1 MNDSIGNTPIKR
13 LIPGIL
19 LACLLLLGFMVL
31 REFLL
36 TLTWALIIAY
46 VAWPAYRYLRE
57 KLNGNT
63 TRSAALMTAI
73 ISAVILLTVF
83 WLVAM
88 LQEELTVAYQAL
100 RDGLG
105 QGDYQL
111 PDFISRIPWL
121 GDVAQKWLERL
132 TDDQSAV
139 MTQFAGWAQQWSGQ
153 FAKFLGGIGGYIM
166 KLGVI
171 LVTVFFCFRDG
182 DEAVKQL
189 RHGLVRFLGKYQNVY
204 LQAAGN
210 TTRAVVYGLVLAALG
225 QGILAGVG
233 YAVAGVKAPVLFG
246 AITALLAMVPMGAT
260 LVWLPISIMLMLT
273 AQQWQ
278 GVGLLLWGMLA
289 VSTVDNVIRPIVIS
303 GAGRIPFLVV
313 LFGVLGGLSTFGA
326 VGLFLGPVILAVLLS
341 VWQAWL
347 KLQKYDKQA
356 QSQTAE
362 AHTKV
367 QPDWHIQP
375 AEEALSS
382 LASDASTGLSPTAA
396 ADRLRLYGAN
406 RLAEKPPRPALHLL
420 LAQFKS
426 FLILVLIVAA
436 VLAATIGELTDGAV
450 ILVVVIINAFLG
462 FYQEYQA
469 EKSLAA
475 LKNMLALQAKVR
487 REGHNI
493 QLPADHLVPGDIVIL
508 EPGDKIPADGR
519 IISCHTLE
527 VDESA
532 LTGESMP
539 VAKQNQALSQA
550 TIPLAD
556 RSNMLYMNNAVTRG
570 RAKMLVTAT
579 GMDTEIGKLAG
590 LLAEAKDGET
600 PLQIQLD
607 SLGKRLALIAVAVIG
622 LLFMTALW
630 RGEPLIQTAFT
641 AIALAVAAIPEG
653 LPAVVTVT
661 LALGMHRMARQRAIV
676 KRLTAVET
684 LGCTT
689 VICTDKTGTL
699 TVNQMTARSVF
710 YKDRSYKVSGEGY
723 DIAGDIVPVD
733 GGHAADDLADLLLP
747 LALCNNSRF
756 QHEQAVG
763 DPMEAALLVLA
774 AKGGIAKE
782 QASLQL
788 QRIAEI
794 PFDAEHKFMAT
805 FHQQGDQVKVFIK
818 GAPEVL
824 LKLSHSI
831 VDGNGNSLPVKRDKL
846 LAQNHSMAGTG
857 LRVLGVAVRTLPAS
871 DFKPEKDL
879 FQYIQELTFVALVGL
894 MDPPR
899 AEAGEA
905 IKLCQQAGISV
916 KMITGDQKVTAYAI
930 AKELGL
936 TGDVIE
942 GEELAGLDDDA
953 LAERINSITV
963 FARTAPE
970 QKVRIIKALKADGH
984 VVAMTGDGVNDAPAL
999 KSADIGI
1006 AMGITG
1012 TDVAR
1017 EAASMILTDDNFA
1030 TIVKAVKE
1038 GRGIYDNMVKFVRF
1052 QLSTNIG
1059 AILTVAV
1066 APLLGLPLPFTAVQ
1080 LLWIN
1085 IIMDGPPAM
1094 SLGVDPIRA
1103 GSMSE
1108 PPRNADAQI
1117 LSLSRFGNLFSYGLT
1132 MAIGTLGVLYY
1143 GFKTGESDIARDS
1156 ASAAESLSGTVEA
1169 HAATLAFTTFVLFQV
1184 FNVFNARSEKGTTFN
1199 QHFCANRLLWL
1210 AIFGVILL
1218 QILVIHWPPAQLIF
1232 HTTALTS
1239 LDWLIAAG
1247 VASSV
1252 LVFEE
1257 FRKLFR
1263 FVWRRAQVGRGL

>member
-1 MNDSIGNTPIKR
+1 MNDFLGNNPKR
-13 LIPGIL
+13 QLIPGIL

-46 VAWPAYRYLRE
+46 VAWPPYRYLRK
-57 KLNGNT
+57 KLKGNT
-63 TRSAALMTAI
+63 TLSAALMTAI

-83 WLVAM
+83 WMVAM

-100 RDGLG
+100 RDGMG
-105 QGDYQL
+105 QGDYRL
-111 PDFISRIPWL
+111 PDFISHIPWL
-121 GDVAQKWLERL
+121 GNLAQKWLERL
-132 TDDQSAV
+132 TDDQAAV
-139 MTQFAGWAQQWSGQ
+139 MAQFAGWAQQWSGE

-210 TTRAVVYGLVLAALG
+210 TTRAVVYGLVLAALA
-225 QGILAGVG
+225 QGGLAGIG

-246 AITALLAMVPMGAT
+246 AVTALLAMVPMGAM

-273 AQQWQ
+273 GQQWQ
-278 GVGLLLWGMLA
+278 GVGLLLWGVLA

-313 LFGVLGGLSTFGA
+313 LFGVLGGLSTFGPI
-326 VGLFLGPVILAVLLS
+326 GLFLGPVILAVLLS
-341 VWQAWL
+341 AWQAWL

-356 QSQTAE
+356 QTQTTE
-362 AHTKV
+362 AQTKV
-367 QPDWHIQP
+367 QPDWHTQP
-375 AEEALSS
+375 AEEALSA
-382 LASDASTGLSPTAA
+382 LASDASTGLSQTAA

-426 FLILVLIVAA
+426 LLILVLIVAA
-436 VLAATIGELTDGAV
+436 VLAATIGDLTDGAV
-450 ILVVVIINAFLG
+450 ILVVVIINALLG

-493 QLPADHLVPGDIVIL
+493 QLPADQLVPGDVVIL

-527 VDESA
+527 ADESS
-532 LTGESMP
+532 LTGESLP

-550 TIPLAD
+550 TMPLAD
-556 RSNMLYMNNAVTRG
+556 RSNMLYMNSAVTRG

-579 GMDTEIGKLAG
+579 GMDTEIGKLAN

-607 SLGKRLALIAVAVIG
+607 SLGKRLALIAVAIIG
-622 LLFMTALW
+622 LLFITSMW

-661 LALGMHRMARQRAIV
+661 LALGMHRMAHQRAIV

-710 YKDRSYKVSGEGY
+710 YKGRSYKVSGEGY
-723 DIAGDIVPVD
+723 EVAGDIVPVD
-733 GGHAADDLADLLLP
+733 GGKAADDLADLLLP

-756 QHEQAVG
+756 QHKQAVG

-774 AKGGIAKE
+774 VKGGIAKE

-788 QRIAEI
+788 PRIAEI

-831 VDGNGNSLPVKRDKL
+831 VDGNGNSLPVKREHL

-871 DFKPEKDL
+871 AFKPEKDL

-905 IKLCQQAGISV
+905 IKLCRQAGIAV

-936 TGDVIE
+936 SGEVIE
-942 GEELAGLDDDA
+942 GEELTGLDDDA
-953 LAERINSITV
+953 LAARINAITV

-999 KSADIGI
+999 KTADIGI

-1012 TDVAR
+1012 TDVAK

-1030 TIVKAVKE
+1030 TIVRAVQE

-1059 AILTVAV
+1059 AILTVAG

-1103 GSMSE
+1103 GSMNE
-1108 PPRNADAQI
+1108 PPRDSEAQI
-1117 LSLSRFGNLFSYGLT
+1117 LSLDRFGNLFSYGLT
-1132 MAIGTLGVLYY
+1132 MAIGTLGVTYY
-1143 GFKTGESDIARDS
+1143 GLKTGE
-1156 ASAAESLSGTVEA
+1156 VP
-1169 HAATLAFTTFVLFQV
+1169 AATLAFTTFVLFQV

-1199 QHFCANRLLWL
+1199 QHFCANRYLWL
-1210 AIFGVILL
+1210 AIFGVLLL
-1218 QILVIHWPPAQLIF
+1218 QILVIYWPPAQLIF
-1232 HTTALTS
+1232 HTTALTP
-1239 LDWLIAAG
+1239 LDWLIAAS

-1257 FRKLFR
+1257 LRKLFR
-1263 FVWRRAQVGRGL
+1263 FVWRRVQAGRGQ